1 VVEGGVGGDPG
12 RVQLVDEAAVKIETL
27 RVGTAAPGGKD
38 ARPGDR
44 ESVAAESELA
54 HERDVLR
61 VPIEVIAGYIA
72 RVAIGD
78 SAGGMTE
85 DVPDRLPATALADG
99 PFDLIRRGGGAP
111 YPVFGKDHWCR

>member
-1 VVEGGVGGDPG
+1 MVEGGVGGDPG

-27 RVGTAAPGGKD
+27 GVGTAAPGGKD

-44 ESVAAESELA
+44 ESVAAEAKLA
-54 HERDVLR
+54 HERDVVR
-61 VPIEVIAGYIA
+61 VPNEVIAGYVA

-85 DVPDRLPATALADG
+85 DVPDRLPAAALADG
-99 PFDLIRRGGGAP
+99 ALDLIRRGGGTP
-111 YPVFGKDHWCR
+111 HPVFGKDDWCR